1 MTATAESTLTETVD
15 SSKPS
20 VAHPLAS
27 MTTQPQNSPGWA
39 RRRHIT
45 TTLASGEILTPLSL
59 MTEDGHWVNM
69 RNALISPYYNTS
81 GISESA
87 AAMMEYRQ
95 QELTGEEVRTFVTP
109 LGTITNRRAVVL
121 WFELSQLPLP
131 PILMR
136 LPLLERV
143 GNLEVDMVLGLPF
156 YTWYVNVF
164 ANSLLLR
171 PDVCSRDAWTDDST
185 QVLSATKSLG
195 VRSRKYG
202 YKQPRLAGRW
212 ARCYAAPPR

>member
-1 MTATAESTLTETVD
+1 
-15 SSKPS
+15 
-20 VAHPLAS
+20 

-156 YTWYVNVF
+156 YTWYCQQRNPLEYVQGNMAINNQDWLVDGQDAMLHLPVDNGAV
-164 ANSLLLR
+164 ANWEM
-171 PDVCSRDAWTDDST
+171 DMNN
-185 QVLSATKSLG
+185 
-195 VRSRKYG
+195 
-202 YKQPRLAGRW
+202 
-212 ARCYAAPPR
+212 YA